1 MSREAQVRF
10 REDVGVQVPCVTRF
24 GGSVYLLKLI
34 SVKDKSI
41 SPLIKII
48 K

>member
-24 GGSVYLLKLI
+24 VRLCLPNCKTI
-34 SVKDKSI
+34 
-41 SPLIKII
+41 
-48 K
+48 